1 MKLRPAL
8 KAQRLVF
15 ENPHISYH
23 RSGDCIAALLYT
35 ITVYHTRWDSI
46 FTNRG
51 LGVGGGGGGG
61 TWGGG
66 DLERND

>member
-1 MKLRPAL
+1 MRPAL
-8 KAQRLVF
+8 GAQRLVF
-15 ENPHISYH
+15 ENPHISHH

-35 ITVYHTRWDSI
+35 ITVYRTRWDSI

-51 LGVGGGGGGG
+51 LDGGGGGVG
-61 TWGGG
+61 WGGG